1 MVKRFARLPLRYKI
15 AAPFLVLVL
24 FVGAVGTAIIT
35 AQFTSATAEQFNGNL
50 LRAGMLANDHL
61 ALLEAERLSQLR
73 AAANTVGVPEAV
85 SGGDRQT
92 LERLLT
98 PIAGNA
104 QPAVLTL
111 RVLDRLGGPLLSVRS
126 SDAGDDP
133 IPADYRDEAAVLSA
147 LVGRTDAWGD
157 KYVFLR
163 PEAGRLMVYWAGPV
177 RAGGQVVGAI
187 LLGEPVIAI
196 TEGIRASR
204 ASELAVYD
212 TAGRVVS
219 SSLSGLPD
227 LGSDVKQRIT
237 ADRPV
242 RVTQDLSGHPYWL
255 LVSDW
260 TMRGRP
266 AGYLAVGLNAEG
278 LRAELAHIRLL
289 LALLLA
295 AAALLALL
303 LGVALARYVT
313 RPLEQ
318 LVVSMHVVSAG
329 DLSHRA
335 PTGQPDEIGY
345 LATTFNQMVGSLQR
359 QRGEREETYFAS
371 LEALARAIDARDTYT
386 YEHSARVAAIG
397 LEIAA
402 EMHLPADE
410 LTALRRGGLLHDIG
424 KLGVEDHI
432 LRKSGPLNDQEWEA
446 IKRHPVIGYD
456 MLKDVPFLAPSL
468 AGIRHHHERWDGDGY
483 PDRLKGEAI
492 PLAVRILSV
501 ADAFDA
507 ITSDRP
513 YRTSF
518 SLQFA
523 LQAIV
528 SGAGTQFDPVV
539 VKAFQSR
546 ADRIIALLKGM
557 GKAPAPHA
565 ADIHLERSA

>member
-1 MVKRFARLPLRYKI
+1 MLERFARLPLRYKI
-15 AAPFLVLVL
+15 VAPFLVLVL
-24 FVGAVGTAIIT
+24 FVGVVGTAT
-35 AQFTSATAEQFNGNL
+35 VMTQFTSATAEQFNGSL

-85 SGGDRQT
+85 SGGDMKA
-92 LERLLT
+92 LERLLA

-111 RVLDRLGGPLLSVRS
+111 RVLDRQGEPLLGIRS
-126 SDAGDDP
+126 SGAGGDT
-133 IPADYRDEAAVLSA
+133 IPEDYRDEAAVLSA
-147 LVGRTDAWGD
+147 LVGRSDAWGD
-157 KYVFLR
+157 KYLFLR
-163 PEAGRLMVYWAGPV
+163 SEAGRLMAYWAGPV
-177 RAGGQVVGAI
+177 RNGTQVVGAI
-187 LLGEPVIAI
+187 LLGEPVTVIL
-196 TEGIRASR
+196 ERIRTSR
-204 ASELAVYD
+204 ASELTLYD
-212 TAGRVVS
+212 SAGRVVS
-219 SSLSGLPD
+219 SSLAGLPD
-227 LGSDVKQRIT
+227 LGSDVKQLVT

-242 RVTQDLSGHPYWL
+242 RVTQPLGGRAYWL

-266 AGYLAVGLNAEG
+266 VGYLAVGLNAEG
-278 LRAELAHIRLL
+278 LQAELAKIRLL
-289 LALLLA
+289 LVLVFV
-295 AAALLALL
+295 AAALLALC
-303 LGVALARYVT
+303 LGLALAYYLT
-313 RPLEQ
+313 RPLQ
-318 LVVSMHVVSAG
+318 HLVASMHVVSAG

-335 PTGQPDEIGY
+335 PAGPPDEIGY
-345 LATTFNQMVGSLQR
+345 LANTFNQMVGNLQQ
-359 QRGEREETYFAS
+359 QRGERDETCFAS
-371 LEALARAIDARDTYT
+371 LEALARAIDARDAYT

-402 EMHLPADE
+402 AMDLPADE
-410 LTALRRGGLLHDIG
+410 LIALRRSGLLHDIG

-432 LRKSGPLNDQEWEA
+432 LRKPGPLNDQEWES
-446 IKRHPVIGYD
+446 IRRHPVIGYD

-468 AGIRHHHERWDGDGY
+468 AGVRHHHERWDGDGY
-483 PDRLKGEAI
+483 PDRLEGEAI
-492 PLAVRILSV
+492 PLAVRILCV

-518 SLQFA
+518 SFQFA
-523 LQAIV
+523 LQTILQ
-528 SGAGTQFDPVV
+528 GAGSQFDPAV

-565 ADIHLERSA
+565 ADIHLERTA